1 MSLEAPGLTCATCHG
16 PLYPEQARRTDDGWK
31 HTQEARGTCLNQ
43 RRVREGRESRAAR
56 AEDLEWMAETGE
68 TFSGAAKR
76 LGISNSALDRWLRHN
91 DRMDLHGTLLS
102 RDPGACNGG
111 RRAA

>member
-16 PLYPEQARRTDDGWK
+16 PLYPEQARRTDAGWK
-31 HTQEARGTCLNQ
+31 HAQEARGTCLNQ

-68 TFSGAAKR
+68 TVEGAAMR
-76 LGISNSALDRWLRHN
+76 LRCDAKSVENWLRGKGRTDVLARLRAN
-91 DRMDLHGTLLS
+91 ER
-102 RDPGACNGG
+102 GA
-111 RRAA
+111 A